1 MSIFTNIGNAFDD
14 ILSQLADSALEGFG
28 DGVATVDYL
37 DKKTMDLRY
46 PSSLS
51 DNESGADF
59 IFNSNK
65 PNINVDP
72 HIVFELYESY
82 LDYAPSAPGSEPAY
96 SAPWGET
103 GVMRWGP
110 QDYKEGFVNN
120 NYSDNAGIGDVAG
133 LYGNNTE
140 AQLKNQGKIKEKKIR
155 SIALYMTPSIEV
167 NDQINYETNTRAT
180 MAATQERDG
189 LGGEDLKMASSHSL
203 SEGLTAMAGLSI
215 FGGSGKLSKLA
226 GVGIG
231 ATAGAAKLVGD
242 EHIRLSGN
250 VFNPNEYMHFKN
262 TALRTFNFG
271 FKFLPDNE
279 NESNHARMIIQ
290 AFRAAARPKKKS
302 ALTMGSPYKVKT
314 SFMGVSHMIKLPP
327 TFISS
332 VTVNYNP
339 NSASYFRRNGAPVEI
354 DFSFVLQEIMPLYR
368 GDIEGTDAGT
378 AGLTGMLSEGNHNTP
393 GGY

>member
-14 ILSQLADSALEGFG
+14 ILDLFVGAALEGFG

-37 DKKTMDLRY
+37 DQKTIDLRY

-51 DNESGADF
+51 DNASGAEF
-59 IFNSNK
+59 VFNSNK
-65 PNINVDP
+65 PNLNVDP

-82 LDYAPSAPGSEPAY
+82 LDYTPPAPESEAAY
-96 SAPWGET
+96 SAPWAET

-110 QDYKEGFVNN
+110 QDYSEGFVKSTN
-120 NYSDNAGIGDVAG
+120 SGTIMDVAG
-133 LYGNNTE
+133 LYLNNTE
-140 AQLKNQGKIKEKKIR
+140 AELKNQGKIKEKKIR

-180 MAATQERDG
+180 MAAVQEREG
-189 LGGEDLKMASSHSL
+189 LGAEDLKMASSHSL
-203 SEGLTAMAGLSI
+203 SEGLTAVAGMSI

-231 ATAGAAKLVGD
+231 ATAGAAKLIGD

-279 NESNHARMIIQ
+279 NESNHAKMIIQ

-302 ALTMGSPYKVKT
+302 ALTMGSPYKVRT

-354 DFSFVLQEIMPLYR
+354 DFSFTLQEIMPLYR
-368 GDIEGTDAGT
+368 GDIEGSSDNAGIS
-378 AGLTGMLSEGNHNTP
+378 GMLAEGSDNTP